1 MRSILKTGIAA
12 AALGLSGLAEA
23 ASLTED
29 ITLERAPSG
38 HLLIPI
44 TIDGEGPYEFIL
56 DTGAS
61 HTAVASA
68 VAEQYG
74 FQSDWDDFDVV
85 QALTTQ
91 FSAEFF
97 ELPNFGYAGRTPG
110 DINTV
115 VIPVPEGHP
124 IPVAGLLGADAIGSQ
139 RYAIDFAHGQLVL
152 DAAAPGRADGQ
163 ISPVGLLIT
172 EARMRRTYRPV
183 HVLVDSGSAR
193 AIANL
198 PLVRA
203 AGSRRM
209 GLRMGT
215 VNGIDGREQ
224 ENIDTLFVRN
234 VEIGGLCFAGFQMLE
249 GDLDIFRHMGWED
262 EPALILGMDAL
273 QFARISVD
281 REAGTFELA
290 AATNRFDCD

>member
-1 MRSILKTGIAA
+1 MRSILKAGIAL
-12 AALGLSGLAEA
+12 AALGLTAPTALSEEVTLQRA
-23 ASLTED
+23 AS
-29 ITLERAPSG
+29 G
-38 HLLIPI
+38 HMLIPV
-44 TIDGEGPYEFIL
+44 TINGDGPYEFIL

-61 HTAVASA
+61 HTAIASA

-74 FQSDWDDFDVV
+74 FQSDWDEYDTV

-91 FSAEFF
+91 FTAEFF
-97 ELPNFGYAGRTPG
+97 ELPNLGYSGRVPSN
-110 DINTV
+110 INTV

-124 IPVAGLLGADAIGSQ
+124 IPVAGLLGADAIGTQ
-139 RYAIDFAHGQLVL
+139 RYMIDFSQGRLTLGSAGP
-152 DAAAPGRADGQ
+152 ARADGQ
-163 ISPVGLLIT
+163 INPVGLLIT

-193 AIANL
+193 SIANF

-215 VNGIDGREQ
+215 VSGIDGREE
-224 ENIDTLFVRN
+224 ENIDTLMVRN
-234 VEIGGLCFAGFQMLE
+234 VEIGGLCLPAFQMLE
-249 GDLDIFRHMGWED
+249 GELDIFRHMGWED

-273 QFARISVD
+273 QHTRITVD
-281 REAGTFELA
+281 RDAGTFELT
-290 AATNRFDCD
+290 AATDRFDCH

>member
-1 MRSILKTGIAA
+1 MHSILKTGIAL
-12 AALGLSGLAEA
+12 AALGLTALPATFA
-23 ASLTED
+23 LDED
-29 ITLERAPSG
+29 VTLQRAPSG
-38 HLLIPI
+38 HLLIPV
-44 TIDGEGPYEFIL
+44 TINGDGPYDFIL

-61 HTAVASA
+61 HSAVASA

-74 FQSDWDDFDVV
+74 FQSDWDEFDQV
-85 QALTTQ
+85 QALTTR

-97 ELPNFGYAGRTPG
+97 ELPNLGYSGRAPAN
-110 DINTV
+110 INSV

-124 IPVAGLLGADAIGSQ
+124 IPVAGLLGADAIGSP
-139 RYAIDFAHGQLVL
+139 RYAIDFALGQLTL
-152 DAAAPGRADGQ
+152 DAAAPQRVDGQ
-163 ISPVGLLIT
+163 INSIGLLIT
-172 EARMRRTYRPV
+172 TASMRRTYRPV

-193 AIANL
+193 SIANF

-224 ENIDTLFVRN
+224 ENIDTLMVRN

-273 QFARISVD
+273 QHARITVD
-281 REAGTFELA
+281 RETGTFELA
-290 AATNRFDCD
+290 AATNRFDCR